1 MGALVCACGQVLDKG
16 PNPAE
21 AFQLVDAATM
31 AVLTASAHGGCLD
44 TDPIELLTG
53 SPTVYLCGNC
63 RRAVV
68 EGVDAGRLRYFRQ
81 VPALARIW
89 VDPTDRDALGR
100 IRLRHERTLAEME
113 DNKLLLQPGVPLIA
127 VWEGGELKGTIE
139 FALDDLD
146 TQFPEDS
153 AVPPPAGW
161 ALTPSHP

>member
-1 MGALVCACGQVLDKG
+1 
-16 PNPAE
+16 
-21 AFQLVDAATM
+21 
-31 AVLTASAHGGCLD
+31 
-44 TDPIELLTG
+44 
-53 SPTVYLCGNC
+53 
-63 RRAVV
+63 VV